1 MYKNLKM
8 DPISVGNVYAQENNY
23 KAKQP
28 HDRYGTIEKENALKA
43 ISKDYLQSRLPGK
56 FLKRLHK

>member
-1 MYKNLKM
+1 M
-8 DPISVGNVYAQENNY
+8 DPISVANVYAQENNY

-56 FLKRLHK
+56 FLKRLYK